1 MIVGCCVAVRL
12 VCCSVLQCVVV
23 CVVWRKSTQATVV
36 DCGSVVCVLCV
47 GCILE
52 VLKWV
57 WRRRT
62 TIFRLCVA
70 VCMCCSVWQRVAVC
84 ISVGCI
90 LEDLK
95 WVVLV

>member
-57 WRRRT
+57 WRRGQRYSD
-62 TIFRLCVA
+62 FVLLCVCVA
-70 VCMCCSVWQRVAVC
+70 VCGSVLQCV
-84 ISVGCI
+84 
-90 LEDLK
+90 
-95 WVVLV
+95 